1 MNTSLG
7 NPLAPAVAGSQIA
20 SDQIA
25 AQRAKRELRKMRGAD
40 ESIPDVRAIEDPV
53 AIQEIKNHDQGQ
65 PPPDQKK
72 KKHKK
77 NEDEHKLDVT
87 A

>member
-7 NPLAPAVAGSQIA
+7 NPLAPAVAGSQIV

-25 AQRAKRELRKMRGAD
+25 AQRAKREQRKMRGAD
-40 ESIPDVRAIEDPV
+40 ESTSDVRAIEDPV
-53 AIQEIKNHDQGQ
+53 AIQEINNQDQGQ

-72 KKHKK
+72 KKRKGD
-77 NEDEHKLDVT
+77 EDEHKLDVT